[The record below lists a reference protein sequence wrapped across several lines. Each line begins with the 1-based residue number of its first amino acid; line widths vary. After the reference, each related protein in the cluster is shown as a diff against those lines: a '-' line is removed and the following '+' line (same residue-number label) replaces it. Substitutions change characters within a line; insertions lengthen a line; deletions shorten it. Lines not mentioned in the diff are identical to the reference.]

1 MNKMAMN
8 WPLHVRRQDTTAQ
21 KNRLSS
27 APHQKFDFFMAAP
40 TPSLPAP
47 PEVGLALIESV
58 EPAGSSIV
66 RFYEIPGKI

>member
-1 MNKMAMN
+1 MAMN
-8 WPLHVRRQDTTAQ
+8 WPLHVRHQNTTAQ

-27 APHQKFDFFMAAP
+27 ARHQKFDFFMAAAP

>member
-21 KNRLSS
+21 KNGLSS
-27 APHQKFDFFMAAP
+27 ARHQKFDFFVAAP

-47 PEVGLALIESV
+47 PEVGLIESV